1 MGYSPPSLLPLTQ
14 SQSSIWRRLGFVQ
27 LISVPAL
34 SAFFIRMGRFAFP
47 SLHLTLLLG
56 QSVPRSVTEECELVA
71 PSLMYAYEPAGP
83 IPFSLSFKSVSER
96 FS

>member
-1 MGYSPPSLLPLTQ
+1 MEKTWLRSTHF
-14 SQSSIWRRLGFVQ
+14 RAR
-27 LISVPAL
+27 
-34 SAFFIRMGRFAFP
+34 FIRFLYPNGKICFP
-47 SLHLTLLLG
+47 LLLSLHLTLLLG